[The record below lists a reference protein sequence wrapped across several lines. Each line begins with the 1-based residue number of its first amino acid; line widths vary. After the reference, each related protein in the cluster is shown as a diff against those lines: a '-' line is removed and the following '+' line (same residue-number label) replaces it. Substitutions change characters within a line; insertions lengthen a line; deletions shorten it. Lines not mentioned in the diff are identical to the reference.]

1 MTTAIPGAQEPHPWD
16 DEEHDEDEEAPLLH
30 VSRRTLV
37 AAAITLAV
45 VLALVVIV
53 LPKFEGLR
61 STYDRISD
69 GDPWWLALATLFSVL
84 SFGGYVVMFKGVYVH
99 PGEPSARRLGF
110 AESYQITM
118 AGLAATRLFAAG
130 GAGGLALTAWALRR
144 SGMPPRVVADRT
156 IAFLVLTYVVYV
168 LAVIVGGYGLR
179 WGVFPGSAPFALT
192 VVPAATGIV
201 LLAGAGAM
209 TFVPED
215 VERRFARWTPGN
227 GRLHR
232 IAARLA
238 TVPATVSEGIRLA
251 VSHVRRRDPALL
263 GAVGYWG
270 FNIAILWACFH
281 AFGEPPPVAVLVV
294 AYFVGLLGN
303 LLPLPG
309 GVGGVDGGMI
319 GALAGFGVSTSLA
332 VVAVISYRV
341 LAFWLPTLPG
351 AIAYLQL
358 RRTVTR
364 WREERT
370 AERTACRATIQ
381 NEASPQTPTEG
392 ATQAC
397 PTSRT

>member
-1 MTTAIPGAQEPHPWD
+1 MTRATATAQDPHPWD
-16 DEEHDEDEEAPLLH
+16 DEDHDEDEAPPHLH
-30 VSRRTLV
+30 VSRRTIVIV
-37 AAAITLAV
+37 AVTLATLV
-45 VLALVVIV
+45 ALVVVV
-53 LPKFEGLR
+53 LPQLEGLT

-84 SFGGYVVMFKGVYVH
+84 SFGGYVVMFQGVYVQ
-99 PGEPSARRLGF
+99 PGEPSSRRIGL

-144 SGMPPRVVADRT
+144 AGMPRRVVADRT
-156 IAFLVLTYVVYV
+156 IAFLVLTYLVYV

-179 WGVFPGSAPFALT
+179 WGVFPGAAPFGLT

-201 LLAGAGAM
+201 LLVLAGSL

-215 VERRFARWTPGN
+215 IERRFARWAADG
-227 GRLHR
+227 GRFQR
-232 IAARLA
+232 VAAKLS
-238 TVPATVSEGIRLA
+238 TVPAAASEGIRLA
-251 VSHVRRRDPALL
+251 LDHLRRRDPALL
-263 GAVGYWG
+263 GTIAYWG

-332 VVAVISYRV
+332 VVAVIAYRL
-341 LAFWLPTLPG
+341 LAFWLPTVPG

-358 RRTVTR
+358 RRTVAR
-364 WREERT
+364 WREERA
-370 AERTACRATIQ
+370 AERRDGRATIQ
-381 NEASPQTPTEG
+381 SEVRPQTPTG
-392 ATQAC
+392 ST
-397 PTSRT
+397 P